1 MITRISAD
9 TLPTLLPIIPSP
21 FFTLSLC
28 VHADSSCPYLCLSDF
43 VTCTFT
49 TSTST
54 SASTL
59 SRQAGRQSVIAT
71 KMDGERGWQLVE
83 ISDEIWLKCSL
94 FFKHVEFLT
103 IPKTDFKLYAASGCW
118 CNQDTYHINLH
129 FFPPL
134 RLVRPNS
141 PFKKVLQKFISVS
154 ISFAYL
160 SECLSEPLQTCWL

>member
-1 MITRISAD
+1 MITWISAD

-129 FFPPL
+129 FFLPL
-134 RLVRPNS
+134 CLVRPNS
-141 PFKKVLQKFISVS
+141 PFKKVL
-154 ISFAYL
+154 
-160 SECLSEPLQTCWL
+160 